1 MNLAAARVAP
11 EKAVIRPA
19 LPMRLSAGLIGTAMA
34 TLTYKQQL
42 LHPNWQRKRL
52 EILQRDEF
60 VCQCCYDDQSTLHVH
75 HKRYVRGRMAW
86 EYPDSEL
93 VTLCE
98 GCHET
103 MHATSDAAKAMLAAL
118 PVDGPG
124 CLSNVVGVL
133 AGFATGEQGM
143 DFHEVYADEP
153 HHYLVGQVAN
163 RLMWAMRTPALAP
176 LLDALTIAP
185 NWVVRSAVEKM
196 VSDLHA
202 RKDEAP
208 SDSELRAMDGASDL

>member
-1 MNLAAARVAP
+1 M
-11 EKAVIRPA
+11 
-19 LPMRLSAGLIGTAMA
+19 T

-60 VCQCCYDDQSTLHVH
+60 ACRCCYDSESTLHVH
-75 HKRYVRGRMAW
+75 HKRYVKGRMAW
-86 EYPDSEL
+86 EYPNSEL

-103 MHATSDAAKAMLAAL
+103 MHATNESAKTMLAVL

-124 CLSNVVGVL
+124 SISNVLGVL
-133 AGFATGEQGM
+133 AGFANDEQGM
-143 DFHEVYADEP
+143 DFSPVYADEP

-163 RLMWAMRTPALAP
+163 RLMWALRTPALVDLLEALRAAP
-176 LLDALTIAP
+176 KWVTRDAVKKL
-185 NWVVRSAVEKM
+185 VQ
-196 VSDLHA
+196 DLHA
-202 RKDEAP
+202 RKDEPP
-208 SDSELRAMDGASDL
+208 SENELRIMNGAVDL